1 MINIGI
7 QLGVQNADQPH
18 YIPYPYLSI
27 PLVFSGW
34 IQSLEASKVYFMI
47 AVILSIEHPPGGA
60 TGLFILHTSNPY
72 ATPPPPSR
80 RNGRRKKL
88 PAERNFNT
96 SRKFTIPLVII
107 IPKNMG
113 QRRKKLLHANEV
125 KEC

>member
-1 MINIGI
+1 
-7 QLGVQNADQPH
+7 
-18 YIPYPYLSI
+18 
-27 PLVFSGW
+27 
-34 IQSLEASKVYFMI
+34 MI

-72 ATPPPPSR
+72 ATPPPPPPPLL
-80 RNGRRKKL
+80 GEMAAGHKKL
-88 PAERNFNT
+88 PVERNFNT
-96 SRKFTIPLVII
+96 SHKFPIPLFII

>member
-96 SRKFTIPLVII
+96 SHKFPIPLFII